1 MKTTTTLLADGRELH
16 YFDADDAPA
25 RIVEDERVLPPQGA
39 VSEIRRDALTDE
51 WVVVASH
58 RQDRTYLP
66 PAADCPLCPSRDGH
80 HTEIPADD
88 YEVVVFTNR
97 FPSLST
103 RPAPEPLPGTPL
115 SGTPLSERLPGDG
128 RCEVVCFTPDHDG
141 AFSRLD
147 PARLR
152 TVVEVWV
159 DRTCELSALP
169 EVEEVFVFENRGVE
183 IGVTLH
189 HPHGQI
195 YGYPFVTP
203 RTAQLQASARRH
215 AERHGGACLA
225 CDVLV
230 EEQAGPRVVAR
241 SAHWVA
247 YVPVAAR
254 WPFEIHLVP
263 VRHVPDLPGLGEAER
278 AELGPLQAEVLARLD
293 AVFDVPMPYMAGW
306 FQAPVRTGRELS
318 HLRLEIISSRRS
330 ASKLKYLA
338 ASESLMGVFIND
350 VPPERSAALLRD
362 ARP

>member
-1 MKTTTTLLADGRELH
+1 VKKTTTLLADGRELH
-16 YFDADDAPA
+16 YFDSDDAPA
-25 RIVEDERVLPPQGA
+25 RVAEDERVLPAQGA

-58 RQDRTYLP
+58 RQDRTHL
-66 PAADCPLCPSRDGH
+66 PAAVDCPLCPTRDGH
-80 HTEIPADD
+80 RTEIPDDD

-103 RPAPEPLPGTPL
+103 TPAREPLPQTPW
-115 SGTPLSERLPGDG
+115 SERRPGDG

-141 AFSRLD
+141 AFSRLAPD
-147 PARLR
+147 RLR

-203 RTAQLQASARRH
+203 RTAQLQASAARY
-215 AERHGGACLA
+215 AERHDGACVA
-225 CDVLV
+225 CDVLA
-230 EEQAGPRVVAR
+230 EEGAGPRVVAR
-241 SAHWVA
+241 TPGWVA

-254 WPFEIHLVP
+254 GPFEVHLVP
-263 VRHVPDLPGLGEAER
+263 VRHVHDLPGLDEAER
-278 AELGPLQAEVLARLD
+278 GELGPLQADVLARLD
-293 AVFDVPMPYMAGW
+293 AVFGVQMPYMAGW
-306 FQAPVRTGRELS
+306 FQAPVRAGRELS

-330 ASKLKYLA
+330 ASKLKYPA

-350 VPPERSAALLRD
+350 VPPERSAALLRE